1 VSEIISQNALR
12 MLAAEWLAGGKA
24 VAGPVRIKPDLVLYR
39 ALRSADDLLLEEFQR
54 PPNSIKEFLFPK
66 AEKLYGYRVRGN
78 SIELVESDAQERVQI
93 LIAARP
99 CDAAALPIL
108 DHVFN
113 WDFKDEFYNR
123 RRAATTVITLACNAH
138 DESCFCTSV
147 GLGPASERGSD
158 AMLFDLGAGRYEVRC
173 LTDKGRTLFSGKTE
187 KSDQVGN
194 VPAGPEKKFDS
205 ETIRTFVTE
214 HF

>member
-1 VSEIISQNALR
+1 MSEIISQNALR